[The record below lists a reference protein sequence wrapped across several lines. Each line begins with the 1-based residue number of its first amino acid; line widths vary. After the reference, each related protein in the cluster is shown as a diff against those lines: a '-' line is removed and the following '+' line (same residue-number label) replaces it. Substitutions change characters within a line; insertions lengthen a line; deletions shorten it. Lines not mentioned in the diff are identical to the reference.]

1 MLAKERERWKEII
14 DEREK
19 GEVQESGV

>member
-1 MLAKERERWKEII
+1 MLAKEQERWKEII

-19 GEVQESGV
+19 GDVQESGV